1 MDTGLWI
8 ILLIFIPLV
17 IIIPIG
23 LIIAALHE
31 RKQKKS
37 FKPKTKDWG
46 AERRLKGKAQGY
58 VACSDCG
65 KLCNPNQIST
75 FGYWTTLYSF
85 GWLGLGAGMGATEDT
100 KWEEA
105 IPGKKPTHT
114 YSFVKDVCPACA
126 TRLRNIMKTA
136 EEEYKIVGSV
146 LLVFLLLI
154 FLKLLFFRG

>member
-65 KLCNPNQIST
+65 T
-75 FGYWTTLYSF
+75 MLY
-85 GWLGLGAGMGATEDT
+85 GKRLKRWR
-100 KWEEA
+100 KIHEE
-105 IPGKKPTHT
+105 
-114 YSFVKDVCPACA
+114 V
-126 TRLRNIMKTA
+126 
-136 EEEYKIVGSV
+136 
-146 LLVFLLLI
+146 
-154 FLKLLFFRG
+154 